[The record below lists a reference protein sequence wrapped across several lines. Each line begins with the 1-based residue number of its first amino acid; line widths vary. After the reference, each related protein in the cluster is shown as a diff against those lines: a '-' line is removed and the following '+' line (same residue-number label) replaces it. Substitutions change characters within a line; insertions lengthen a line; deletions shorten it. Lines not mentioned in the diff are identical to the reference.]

1 MASYAFLYVNHGED
15 LHVGGEH
22 NAERLD
28 GGKNTHVPNDRR
40 RRDVIRVHYIMIIT
54 QALAPEDDASTV
66 LPEVVDGDI
75 PGRVALPC
83 DLDGTVRLNG
93 GFLAAQN
100 GCRIRV

>member
-22 NAERLD
+22 DAERLD

-75 PGRVALPC
+75 SGRVALPC